1 MTLTHLGALDP
12 PMRKLGGYSSAGARL
27 RVRAECV
34 ELFLSEVY
42 TGRKD

>member
-27 RVRAECV
+27 RVRAELCGT
-34 ELFLSEVY
+34 FSE
-42 TGRKD
+42 